1 MNTFTIM
8 AIPFFAAAIVMLTLG
23 GNQEKSSLRYR
34 GRRFAGRDRGKRGD
48 GHGATGRV
56 TE

>member
-23 GNQEKSSLRYR
+23 
-34 GRRFAGRDRGKRGD
+34 
-48 GHGATGRV
+48 ATRKV
-56 TE
+56 VPALSWAAFCWPRPW